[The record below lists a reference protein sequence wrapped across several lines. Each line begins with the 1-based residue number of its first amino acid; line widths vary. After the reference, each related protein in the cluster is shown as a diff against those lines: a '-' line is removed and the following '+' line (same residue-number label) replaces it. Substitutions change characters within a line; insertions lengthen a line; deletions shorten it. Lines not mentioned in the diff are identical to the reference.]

1 MNIRF
6 NKIFAIIGK
15 RGSGKT
21 LYAIGDSK
29 FNLKGLFN
37 AYVARGIKVI
47 VIDTIDH
54 PAYRKFPIIAM
65 DKFSNF
71 KSGIGRI
78 IVKAQDVPKLNYF
91 LNQHPNTY
99 NSLLFY
105 EDARKHTQA
114 KVDTSLIELIG
125 DSKQKNID
133 IGFMYHC
140 FAHAPLDL
148 YRYLD
153 YIQLFKTV
161 DTPTARYAALEACID
176 EANRV
181 YEKVKANPNQFYN
194 LLIDTGN
201 GE

>member
-1 MNIRF
+1 MTRF
-6 NKIFAIIGK
+6 NKVFGIIGQ

-21 LYAIGDSK
+21 EYAIGNPK
-29 FNLKGLFN
+29 FNLIGLFI
-37 AYVARGIKVI
+37 AYVKRGIKVI
-47 VIDTIDH
+47 IIDTIDH
-54 PAYRKFPIIAM
+54 PAYRKFPIIPM
-65 DKFSNF
+65 DKFKDF

-78 IVKAQDVPKLNYF
+78 IVKAEDVPKLNYF
-91 LNQHPNTY
+91 LNQHPNTW

-105 EDARKHTQA
+105 EDAKKHTEKQ
-114 KVDTSLIELIG
+114 VDKSLIQLIG

-148 YRYLD
+148 YRYFD
-153 YIQLFKTV
+153 YMQLFKTK
-161 DTPTARYAALEACID
+161 DSPLARKAALEACIN
-176 EANRV
+176 EAMAV
-181 YEKVKANPNQFYN
+181 YEKVKKHSNPFYN